1 MFWGVLSA
9 LLEWLFCRR
18 CWGHCSPWST
28 ASESWLLPSP
38 AVLTLGT
45 VLQSNPAPSWP
56 LLRLSSL
63 GRETPLLSEGLSA
76 TLASCTWQHTTGL
89 SFQIQEVDRAL
100 LPHPCS
106 AGEWKNSGRLSE
118 VFRACPQ
125 VWDVARLQFSFSSA
139 AYLAGFSLNVPSVFD
154 LNIFAS
160 SKVFWKEMLHH
171 YQWELSSS
179 LVSWFH
185 CPTKLTEAK
194 WSCLV
199 ILISFFF
206 FILFLIFLT
215 FSFPQSD
222 LSSFLVAMDL

>member
-1 MFWGVLSA
+1 M
-9 LLEWLFCRR
+9 
-18 CWGHCSPWST
+18 T
-28 ASESWLLPSP
+28 ASQPSLSNPWDLP
-38 AVLTLGT
+38 AVQSCCQPASAKA
-45 VLQSNPAPSWP
+45 LQPWEGNP
-56 LLRLSSL
+56 SSL
-63 GRETPLLSEGLSA
+63 WGLLAAS
-76 TLASCTWQHTTGL
+76 ASCARQHTTGL
-89 SFQIQEVDRAL
+89 SFQIREVDRVL

-106 AGEWKNSGRLSE
+106 AVEWKKSGRLSE
-118 VFRACPQ
+118 ALRACPQ

-139 AYLAGFSLNVPSVFD
+139 AYLAGFSLNIPSVFD

-179 LVSWFH
+179 RVSWFH
-185 CPTKLTEAK
+185 CPSKLTEAK

-206 FILFLIFLT
+206 LILFLIFLT
-215 FSFPQSD
+215 ISFPQPD

>member
-1 MFWGVLSA
+1 MFWGVLPA
-9 LLEWLFCRR
+9 LLEWLFPRR
-18 CWGHCSPWST
+18 CWGRCSPWST
-28 ASESWLLPSP
+28 ASESWLLHSV
-38 AVLTLGT
+38 AILTLGT
-45 VLQSNPAPSWP
+45 FLQSNPASSQP
-56 LLRLSSL
+56 LPRLSSL
-63 GRETPLLSEGLSA
+63 GRGSSLLSEGLSA
-76 TLASCTWQHTTGL
+76 ALASCAWQHTTGL

-106 AGEWKNSGRLSE
+106 AGEWKKSGRLSE
-118 VFRACPQ
+118 ALRARPQ

-139 AYLAGFSLNVPSVFD
+139 AYLAGFSLNIPSVFN

-185 CPTKLTEAK
+185 CPSKLTEAK

-206 FILFLIFLT
+206 LILFLIFLT
-215 FSFPQSD
+215 FSFPQPD